1 MEVIKACSGCR
12 SCLCGVVLQAVLLGD
27 DEVVVPALVL
37 SHLDVPGPGGGG
49 GGGVDVDVD
58 GDTGGAGRH
67 PHVLPRVVA
76 ADDRRG
82 GEPGNSN

>member
-1 MEVIKACSGCR
+1 MR
-12 SCLCGVVLQAVLLGD
+12 SVVLQAVLLGD

-58 GDTGGAGRH
+58 GHTVVTGGD
-67 PHVLPRVVA
+67 PHVLSGVVA
-76 ADDRRG
+76 TDDWRRRETG
-82 GEPGNSN
+82 CSN